1 MSDYDNTNS
10 GALFKNDGKQGNQ
23 PDYRGPLNVGGK
35 DFEVSAWIKKSQA
48 GKSFM
53 SLSIQEKDAW
63 KKDAPKAAPKA
74 DKAEKWNDDFEDDIP
89 F

>member
-53 SLSIQEKDAW
+53 CMSIQEKDSW
-63 KKDAPKAAPKA
+63 KKDAPKAAAPA
-74 DKAEKWNDDFEDDIP
+74 GSDDFEDDVP

>member
-63 KKDAPKAAPKA
+63 KKDAPKAAAPA
-74 DKAEKWNDDFEDDIP
+74 GSDDFEDDVP

>member
-53 SLSIQEKDAW
+53 SMSIQEKDSW
-63 KKDAPKAAPKA
+63 KKDAPKAAEPKV
-74 DKAEKWNDDFEDDIP
+74 AEPAGADDFEDDIP

>member
-35 DFEVSAWIKKSQA
+35 DFEVSALIKNSKS

-53 SLSIQEKDAW
+53 SMSIQEKDSW
-63 KKDAPKAAPKA
+63 KKDAPKA
-74 DKAEKWNDDFEDDIP
+74 DKAAAPAGSDDFEDDVP

>member
-10 GALFKNDGKQGNQ
+10 GALFKNDGKQGKQ
-23 PDYRGPLNVGGK
+23 PDFRGPLNVGGK

-63 KKDAPKAAPKA
+63 KKDAPKAAEPA
-74 DKAEKWNDDFEDDIP
+74 ASDDFEDDIP

>member
-1 MSDYDNTNS
+1 MSDYDNTNA

-53 SLSIQEKDAW
+53 SMSIQEKDSW
-63 KKDAPKAAPKA
+63 KKDAPKAAEPAVCNKA
-74 DKAEKWNDDFEDDIP
+74 ANNGH
-89 F
+89 

>member
-35 DFEVSAWIKKSQA
+35 DFEVSAWIKKSK
-48 GKSFM
+48 GGESFM
-53 SLSIQEKDAW
+53 SMSIQEKDAW
-63 KKDAPKAAPKA
+63 KKDSPKAAAPA
-74 DKAEKWNDDFEDDIP
+74 ASDDFEDDVP

>member
-53 SLSIQEKDAW
+53 SMSVQEKDSW
-63 KKDAPKAAPKA
+63 KKDAPKDAPKA
-74 DKAEKWNDDFEDDIP
+74 TAPSGNDDFEDDVP

>member
-1 MSDYDNTNS
+1 MRDYDNPNS

-48 GKSFM
+48 GKSFI
-53 SLSIQEKDAW
+53 SISIQEKDAW
-63 KKDAPKAAPKA
+63 KKSAPKDVEPAAS
-74 DKAEKWNDDFEDDIP
+74 DDFEDDIP

>member
-63 KKDAPKAAPKA
+63 KKDEPKVAEAAAPA
-74 DKAEKWNDDFEDDIP
+74 GSDDFEDDVP

>member
-23 PDYRGPLNVGGK
+23 PDYRGPLNVDGK

-63 KKDAPKAAPKA
+63 KKDDPKAAEA
-74 DKAEKWNDDFEDDIP
+74 AAAASDDFEDDVP

>member
-63 KKDAPKAAPKA
+63 
-74 DKAEKWNDDFEDDIP
+74 
-89 F
+89 